1 LQILGVRL
9 SNDGEALYDGHSGGK
24 QLSDLGEIQA
34 AAWMMFDWLSFGV

>member
-24 QLSDLGEIQA
+24 KLSDLGE
-34 AAWMMFDWLSFGV
+34 MFDWLSFGV

>member
-24 QLSDLGEIQA
+24 QLSDLGEI
-34 AAWMMFDWLSFGV
+34 